1 LLQHISQQNN
11 ESYQIAARLAARL
24 GLPRVYPVDDHT
36 GDNVTVADTKGFGA
50 AVQQA
55 WDTDKARLSPLLA
68 KENLLAHQP
77 DLLPLYRFINRPEN
91 LAILAKSNVE
101 PTMRSSS
108 PQGYPQMWVGGWE
121 TRNLRMVA
129 NVRAT
134 FTQRPGARV
143 LCIVGASHKPWFDS
157 WLGQLQGVD
166 IVDAEKILK

>member
-1 LLQHISQQNN
+1 MLGRSLVAVFIWIVAAQAQAHNAIDLTQLDRHMAGPRAQVLVIGTKHLQDMIM
-11 ESYQIAARLAARL
+11 
-24 GLPRVYPVDDHT
+24 
-36 GDNVTVADTKGFGA
+36 
-50 AVQQA
+50 
-55 WDTDKARLSPLLA
+55 
-68 KENLLAHQP
+68 
-77 DLLPLYRFINRPEN
+77 NRPEN